1 MDKDLQFATNAELLA
16 SLLGMPAEKL
26 GAVDLTKILSA
37 PRSFEGVGEKRA
49 EKIYV
54 VKEVVRRIMETP
66 ASYPMIVHGPEDVYH
81 FMRPRLVHET
91 KEHFL
96 IVILNTKNSILA
108 TPTISVGSLTASVVH
123 PREIFSEALKYPC
136 ASIIL
141 VHNHPSGNS
150 EPSREDIAVTKRI
163 QSAGKVL
170 DIPVL
175 DHIIVGE
182 HTFSSLKEKGLMSND

>member
-1 MDKDLQFATNAELLA
+1 VVQDEIYLA
-16 SLLGMPAEKL
+16 ALESPG
-26 GAVDLTKILSA
+26 DTKIA
-37 PRSFEGVGEKRA
+37 RSYLCCIEFGHGIGLPSLVPFLWMLLIFLTIAIG
-49 EKIYV
+49 
-54 VKEVVRRIMETP
+54 RIMETP
-66 ASYPMIVHGPEDVYH
+66 ASYPMIIHGPEDVYH
-81 FMRPRLVHET
+81 FIRPRLVHEP

-96 IVILNTKNSILA
+96 IVILNTKNYILA

-141 VHNHPSGNS
+141 VHNHPSGNP

-163 QSAGKVL
+163 QNAGNVL

-175 DHIIVGE
+175 DHIIIGE
-182 HTFSSLKEKGLMSND
+182 HTFSSLKEKGVMSDI